1 VNDCLYPDPPGDVNV
16 LDRDTAMFFAAFAQ
30 QPDLAELTDAALR
43 VLATAAALF
52 YRRGAAATS
61 VRDVTQACGLTPGAL
76 YNHFASKDDLL
87 YTLVRHGHESM
98 LRRLDLALAEAAPAP
113 AAQFVAFVRAYV
125 TGHLVFPELALLV
138 RRDYLHL
145 SEHRR
150 ETIVTERRD
159 IRRQLSA
166 ILLAGADRGEFDLI
180 GGSAGTSGASGATGA
195 ALMVLDMCSRTSE
208 WFDRH
213 GPADIPELTERYVS
227 AAQRLVGAAGAVP
240 ARPARSGRAS
250 VRSRARR

>member
-1 VNDCLYPDPPGDVNV
+1 MNDCLYPEPPGDVNV
-16 LDRDTAMFFAAFAQ
+16 LDRDTAMFFAAFSE
-30 QPDLAELTDAALR
+30 QPDLADLTDAALR

-52 YRRGAAATS
+52 YRHGAASTS

-98 LRRLDLALAEAAPAP
+98 LRRLDLELAAAASPP

-125 TGHLVFPELALLV
+125 TGHLAFPELALVV

-145 SEHRR
+145 SEQRRDTIVAERR
-150 ETIVTERRD
+150 E
-159 IRRQLSA
+159 IRRRLSA
-166 ILLAGADRGEFDLI
+166 ILLAGAEHGDFDLI
-180 GGSAGTSGASGATGA
+180 GGSAGTTGATGA
-195 ALMVLDMCSRTSE
+195 TGTALMVLDMCSRTSE

-213 GPADIPELTERYVS
+213 GPADIPELTERYVA
-227 AAQRLVGAAGAVP
+227 AAQRLVGSAGAGK
-240 ARPARSGRAS
+240 ARARSGRAS
-250 VRSRARR
+250 LRSRARR

>member
-1 VNDCLYPDPPGDVNV
+1 MFDVNDRLYPSSAREVND
-16 LDRDTAMFFAAFAQ
+16 LSRDTGIFLAAFEG
-30 QPDLAELTDAALR
+30 QPDLAELGDAARR

-52 YRRGAAATS
+52 YRNGAAGTS

-87 YTLVRHGHESM
+87 YTLVRHGHDSM
-98 LRRLDLALAEAAPAP
+98 LRRLDLELAAAPAGP

-125 TGHLVFPELALLV
+125 TGHLVFPELALVV

-145 SEHRR
+145 SEQRQATIVAERR
-150 ETIVTERRD
+150 E
-159 IRRQLSA
+159 IRRRLSA
-166 ILLAGADRGEFDLI
+166 ILLAGAGRGDFDLI
-180 GGSAGTSGASGATGA
+180 GGPEGATGQ

-213 GPADIPELTERYVS
+213 GPADIPELTERYL
-227 AAQRLVGAAGAVP
+227 AAARRLVGAAGP
-240 ARPARSGRAS
+240 GRARSGRAS
-250 VRSRARR
+250 LRSRARR